1 MKRITSLDQISD
13 EHRGAS
19 AAVGN
24 FDGIHLGHQ
33 HVLDLARRAA
43 QELEAPLAV
52 LTFEPH
58 PREVFRPD
66 DPPFRLMN
74 AGARALRLEKLGVDL
89 LYELPFEP
97 VLYGL
102 TDDAFCQTVLREGLG
117 LAHVTVGADFCYGKG
132 RTGTTDTLRA
142 SGRAHGFGVSIATLF
157 GLEGGETVSSTA
169 IRTALA
175 AGRTR
180 KAAAMLGHWHR
191 ISGPVEHGAK
201 RGRSLGYPTA
211 NLSIAGL
218 HPPRHGVYAVLVEVV
233 TGPHAGNYNGVASLG
248 VRPMFGENTANLET
262 FVFDFDGD
270 LYGEHISVGLVEHIR
285 DEMTFDGVTALV
297 AQMDSDSARAREILA
312 DVL

>member
-1 MKRITSLDQISD
+1 MRRITSLDQVTGAD
-13 EHRGAS
+13 RGAS

-33 HVLDLARRAA
+33 HVLNYARRAA

-74 AGARALRLEKLGVDL
+74 AEARALRLEKLGVDVL
-89 LYELPFEP
+89 FELPFEP
-97 VLYGL
+97 ALFGL
-102 TDDAFCQTVLREGLG
+102 GHDAFCRDVLRRGLG
-117 LAHVTVGADFCYGKG
+117 LSHVTVGADFRFGKG
-132 RTGTTDTLRA
+132 RTGTTETLRA
-142 SGRAHGFGVSIATLF
+142 SGKAHGFGVTVADMF
-157 GLEGGETVSSTA
+157 GVEGGEIVSSTA
-169 IRTALA
+169 IRQALA
-175 AGRTR
+175 DGRTR

-191 ISGPVEHGAK
+191 IGGVVEHGAK

-218 HPPRHGVYAVLVEVV
+218 HPPRHGVYAVLVEIVS
-233 TGPHAGNYNGVASLG
+233 GPHAGNHFGVASLG
-248 VRPMFGENTANLET
+248 VRPMFGENAANLET
-262 FVFDFDGD
+262 FIFDFDGD

-285 DEMTFDGVTALV
+285 DERTFDGVAALV
-297 AQMDSDSARAREILA
+297 DQMDRDSARAREILA
-312 DVL
+312 DLP